1 MICSICGK
9 RDCINHGG
17 YNALPDELIEAVF
30 GVQEDYAEELSALP
44 EKPLNLKAH
53 NSYGHIF
60 YEPPFGTMA
69 LFKDQQYRVN
79 IIDSRLLTLGVQYI
93 VNGKPIAPTDKTAS
107 AFSEDDLGNVTLRA
121 ENSYTAVKHNNVTTQ
136 LNTDEVELNGVVVK
150 EEEVLTLVYRI
161 SGGNTVDEN
170 VIASLFKYLQT
181 KYLSGT
187 REEMEVNLVYKLFK
201 NRLILADTAALLILS
216 YFPKAS
222 GKGVPLVATKN
233 VVFVEKTPEE
243 LFKYMHT
250 AACNLYPELK
260 LFNQYL
266 DLMKP
271 VPVNGER
278 RLIHILAWN
287 VFRVAA
293 SDERIA
299 QAIDY
304 YATEGK
310 E

>member
-9 RDCINHGG
+9 RNCISHGG
-17 YNALPDELIEAVF
+17 YNALPDELLEAVF
-30 GVQEDYAEELSALP
+30 GVQEDYSDELSALP
-44 EKPLNLKAH
+44 EIPLNLKAH

-79 IIDSRLLTLGVQYI
+79 IIDSRLLNVGVQYI
-93 VNGKPIAPTDKTAS
+93 VNGKPVASTVKTAS
-107 AFSEDDLGNVTLRA
+107 DFSEDDVGNVTSRA
-121 ENSYTAVKHNNVTTQ
+121 ENSHAAVERNNDNMQ
-136 LNTDEVELNGVVVK
+136 FYSDGVELNGVFVK
-150 EEEVLTLVYRI
+150 EEEVLKLVYSI
-161 SGGNTVDEN
+161 SGGNVVDET
-170 VIASLFKYLQT
+170 IICTLFEYLQT

-187 REEMEVNLVYKLFK
+187 REEIEINLIYNLFR

-216 YFPKAS
+216 YFLKAS
-222 GKGVPLVATKN
+222 GKGVPLVATKD
-233 VVFVEKTPEE
+233 VVFYEKTAEE
-243 LFKYMHT
+243 LFKYMHA
-250 AACNLYPELK
+250 AACNLYPELP

-266 DLMKP
+266 DLMKT
-271 VPVNGER
+271 VGER

-293 SDERIA
+293 SDERLA

-304 YATEGK
+304 YAKK
-310 E
+310 EEKE

>member
-9 RDCINHGG
+9 RNCISHGS
-17 YNALPDELIEAVF
+17 YNALPDELLEAVF
-30 GVQEDYAEELSALP
+30 GIQEDYADELSALS
-44 EKPLNLKAH
+44 EIPLVDLKSHIA
-53 NSYGHIF
+53 YGHTI
-60 YEPPFGTMA
+60 YDAPFGA
-69 LFKDQQYRVN
+69 VAIYEDQRYRVN
-79 IIDSRLLTLGVQYI
+79 VIDSRLLTAGVQYI

-107 AFSEDDLGNVTLRA
+107 AFSENDVCDVTSCV
-121 ENSYTAVKHNNVTTQ
+121 ENLHTAVEHNNVTTQ
-136 LNTDEVELNGVVVK
+136 FHTDGVELNGVVVK
-150 EEEVLTLVYRI
+150 EEEILKLVYSI
-161 SGGNTVDEN
+161 SGGNVVDET
-170 VIASLFKYLQT
+170 IICALFEYLQT

-187 REEMEVNLVYKLFK
+187 RDEVDVNLVYKLFK
-201 NRLILADTAALLILS
+201 NRLILADTAALLSLS

-250 AACNLYPELK
+250 AACNLYPELL

-266 DLMKP
+266 DLMK
-271 VPVNGER
+271 PVNGER

-293 SDERIA
+293 SDERLA

-304 YATEGK
+304 YATEEK